1 MRNCLICGVELHVH
15 TLYTDSMCTFC
26 KVGYHIVDFDL
37 SVFDESDNIEIEVDE
52 LE

>member
-1 MRNCLICGVELHVH
+1 MLCTICGVELHV
-15 TLYTDSMCTFC
+15 LCTDSMCTFC